1 MPADPPTTEGT
12 TELPTTTA
20 SATTTDTDEPEA
32 ESTTTTTM
40 EATTEVAPL
49 RELVD
54 NFRKFDKNGDGQWD
68 FDEYVDF
75 LADGMHI
82 PDENR
87 NRLEQSRIFRGVF
100 EMFDENGDNELSME
114 EIWEKGK
121 CTLGIVAGQR
131 AKGEDSYIF
140 RKRNETELES
150 CRPVCLSIV
159 RCG

>member
-1 MPADPPTTEGT
+1 MPANAPTTEST
-12 TELPTTTA
+12 TESPTTTA

-32 ESTTTTTM
+32 KSSTTTTM
-40 EATTEVAPL
+40 ETPTEVAPL

-54 NFRKFDKNGDGQWD
+54 NFRKFDKNGDDQWD

-100 EMFDENGDNELSME
+100 EIFDQNGDNELSMD

-121 CTLGIVAGQR
+121 WTLGIVTGQR
-131 AKGEDSYIF
+131 GKENS
-140 RKRNETELES
+140 
-150 CRPVCLSIV
+150 
-159 RCG
+159 